1 MFDTLVEST
10 SHRRSA
16 RTWLYF
22 AVSSAVWVVILTGV
36 AVAGIMT
43 YDESLNA
50 DFQNLA
56 LVAVVKVSPPPARAP
71 EHHAEIRTAAPTF
84 ASVMHP
90 PTEIGAPVPRPPQI
104 GGSAF
109 NGSTVGVS
117 NGDPEGWY
125 DGTGTQ
131 YGDPTA
137 RVDPI
142 MIPPPQPPRD
152 PASEKVEPP
161 ARRVVSKGPLNGV
174 AIRRDQPPYPEIA
187 KQTGVTGTVV
197 VEVTVSEAGDV
208 VSAHAI
214 SGHPL
219 FTRTAEQS
227 ARNWKFSPTMLGG
240 VPVKVVGTI
249 TFVFKRS

>member
-10 SHRRSA
+10 SQRRGA

-22 AVSSAVWVVILTGV
+22 AVSSVVWIVILTGV

-71 EHHAEIRTAAPTF
+71 EHASAPRAATPSF
-84 ASVMHP
+84 AAVLHP
-90 PTEIGAPVPRPPQI
+90 PTEIGPPVPRPPQL
-104 GGSAF
+104 GGIDPI
-109 NGSTVGVS
+109 GSTVGVVG
-117 NGDPEGWY
+117 GDREGWPNGLP
-125 DGTGTQ
+125 GTGD
-131 YGDPTA
+131 GPVA

-142 MIPPPQPPRD
+142 MIPPPQPPHD
-152 PASEKVEPP
+152 PVSEKVEPP

-174 AIRRDQPPYPEIA
+174 AIHRDQPPYPTIA
-187 KQTGVTGTVV
+187 KETGMTGTVV
-197 VEVTVSEAGDV
+197 VEVTVSELGDV

-227 ARNWKFSPTMLGG
+227 ARNWKFSPTTLGG
-240 VPVKVVGTI
+240 IPVKVVGTI